1 MIYSMTGIGLAETQI
16 SYNKKAYRIYCEARS
31 ANHKYLELS
40 LKLSPDLNFLEHEL
54 RNYLRKKLNRGTV
67 SINIGIEEKITG
79 EKVYNY
85 EINYAAVKKILQ
97 ETEKLTK
104 KFQIPGELDIK
115 TILSFPEVIV
125 KTPDKISLKKAKL
138 KKAVFYV
145 LDLALKNLNQMRRDE
160 GTQLLKEFNN
170 RLQNILKILNNIKH
184 YSNRIFTQNIKNNSV
199 KPEDQTALRPITEE
213 LSRLRIHTNNFL
225 KIINQNNQ
233 DGVGRKLD
241 FILTE
246 MLREAD
252 TILAKFRK
260 GPVALWGIKIKEQI
274 DILKEEIRNVE

>member
-1 MIYSMTGIGLAETQI
+1 MTGIGLAETQI